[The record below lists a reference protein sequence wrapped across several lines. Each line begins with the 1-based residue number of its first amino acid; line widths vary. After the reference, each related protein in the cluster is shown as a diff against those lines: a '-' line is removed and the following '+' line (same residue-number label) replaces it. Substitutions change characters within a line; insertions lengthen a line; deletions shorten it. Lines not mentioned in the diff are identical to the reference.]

1 MKKLFTLAFSFLAI
15 SAHADRAVYFGF
27 ETKQFDRRACDDDWH
42 NAQDE
47 LKRELEA
54 NGFDLYGANSCT
66 RYAASP
72 GSDTGFSLSYVFEGS
87 DAEVARF
94 ESIMRG
100 QRFDG
105 EHIRFEYALERVESM
120 HYTYYLIKWGSRG
133 NGQTP
138 LLFEKSF
145 KLIADEDAFLMP
157 YRENGIASLL
167 SLIEDEAPTKL
178 ELVQKFLTGVD
189 DTYNL
194 VLASQV
200 SAKIYGRADPLVL
213 FGHFRGIHTR

>member
-1 MKKLFTLAFSFLAI
+1 MKKLLTLAFSFLAI

-27 ETKQFDRRACDDDWH
+27 ETKSFDRRACDNDWH
-42 NAQDE
+42 TAHDE
-47 LKRELEA
+47 LKRVLES
-54 NGFDLYGANSCT
+54 NGFDLHGANSCT
-66 RYAASP
+66 RYAVNP
-72 GSDTGFSLSYVFEGS
+72 DMDTGFALSYVFEGS

-120 HYTYYLIKWGSRG
+120 HYTYYLIKWGALG

-138 LLFEKSF
+138 LLFEKAF
-145 KLIADEDAFLMP
+145 PLLQDEETFLMP
-157 YRENGIASLL
+157 YRENGITSLVE
-167 SLIEDEAPTKL
+167 LIEDEAPAKL
-178 ELVQKFLTGVD
+178 ELVQKFLSGVD

-194 VLASQV
+194 VLASEV
-200 SAKIYGRADPLVL
+200 SAKLASRAEPLVL
-213 FGHFRGIHTR
+213 FGRFRGISTK